1 MVFILDVNINFNN
14 FNNFTSDEKW
24 ELLKNKIVYF
34 QYNDNTYNP
43 LFNMNHL
50 PATLQEYILIFNHYV
65 NKNLI
70 EENKILKKRI
80 QELTSLEKYKKF
92 DSLEPKKRLKV
103 TPEELDKIKELR
115 KEGITISKIAK
126 IYGVSEQT
134 IYNYLKR

>member
-1 MVFILDVNINFNN
+1 MIFILDANLKISE
-14 FNNFTSDEKW
+14 FTIEKQW
-24 ELLKNKIVYF
+24 EILKNEIVYF
-34 QYNDNTYNP
+34 KFNDNCYNY
-43 LFNMNHL
+43 FNNNNL
-50 PATLQEYILIFNHYV
+50 PATLQAYVIHFSQHLIQ
-65 NKNLI
+65 
-70 EENKILKKRI
+70 ENKILKKRI
-80 QELTSLEKYKKF
+80 QELTKLEKYKPF

>member
-1 MVFILDVNINFNN
+1 MIFIIDVNINFNN
-14 FNNFTSDEKW
+14 LTSDEKW
-24 ELLKNKIVYF
+24 ELLKNETVYF
-34 QYNDNTYNP
+34 QYNNNTYNP

-50 PATLQEYILIFNHYV
+50 PVTLQEYILIFNQ
-65 NKNLI
+65 NLI

-103 TPEELDKIKELR
+103 TPEELDKIKKLR